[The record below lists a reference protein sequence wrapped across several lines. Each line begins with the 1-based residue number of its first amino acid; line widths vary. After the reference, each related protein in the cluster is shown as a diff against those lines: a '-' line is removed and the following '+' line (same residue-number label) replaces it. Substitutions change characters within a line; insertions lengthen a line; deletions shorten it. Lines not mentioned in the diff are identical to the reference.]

1 MTIWEWH
8 FLTITERK
16 NKQIMTAK
24 KKPLLGISV
33 GDPGGIGP
41 EIVAKALALEAM
53 YAICRPLVVS
63 DFALMED
70 ALRIASVQLKLNRVS
85 NPTEGRYE
93 FGCMDVLDM
102 QNVDMSKLV
111 HKKVT
116 RENGKACFEY
126 IKKVIDMAIAGEIDA
141 TVTGPIHKEALNLAG
156 FHYAGHTEIY
166 SDLTN
171 TKDYAMMLA
180 DGNFRIV
187 HVSTHIALREACDR
201 VKKDRVLK
209 VIHLTRDVLER
220 LEVGNPIIAVAGL
233 NPHAGE
239 GGLFGDEEINEII
252 PAIEAAKGEGIDVQG
267 PLPSDTIFS
276 KAIGGE
282 YDAVVAM
289 YHDQGHV
296 AMKTAGF
303 VYEESGQWSAISG
316 VNVTLGLPIVRA
328 SVDHGVAF
336 GKAGEG
342 RANPQS
348 MIQAIKM
355 AVQLCKK

>member
-1 MTIWEWH
+1 MT
-8 FLTITERK
+8 LSKR
-16 NKQIMTAK
+16 
-24 KKPLLGISV
+24 PLLGISV

-41 EIVAKALALEAM
+41 EITAKALALEEI
-53 YAICRPLVVS
+53 YEICRPLAVS
-63 DFALMED
+63 DFGLMKD
-70 ALRIASVQLKLNRVS
+70 AVRIADVQLELNRVS
-85 NPTEGRYE
+85 SPAEGRYQ
-93 FGCMDVLDM
+93 FGCIDVLDM
-102 QNVDMSKLV
+102 DNVDMSKLV
-111 HKKVT
+111 HKMVAA
-116 RENGKACFEY
+116 ENGKACYEY
-126 IKKVIDMAIAGEIDA
+126 IKKVIDMAMAGEIDA
-141 TVTGPIHKEALNLAG
+141 TVTGPIHKEALNAAG
-156 FHYAGHTEIY
+156 YHYAGHTEIY

-180 DGNFRIV
+180 DGDFRIV
-187 HVSTHIALREACDR
+187 HVSTHVALRKACDL

-209 VIHLTRDVLER
+209 VIHLTHDMLDR
-220 LEVGNPIIAVAGL
+220 LGVENPVIAVAGL

-239 GGLFGDEEINEII
+239 GGLFGDEEIKEII
-252 PAIEAAKGEGIDVQG
+252 PAIKAAKSEGIDVLG

-276 KAIGGE
+276 KARGGE

-303 VYEESGQWSAISG
+303 VYDENGSWSAISG
-316 VNVTLGLPIVRA
+316 VNVTLGLPIIRA

-355 AVQLCKK
+355 AAQLCGK

>member
-1 MTIWEWH
+1 MI
-8 FLTITERK
+8 
-16 NKQIMTAK
+16 
-24 KKPLLGISV
+24 GISV

-41 EIVAKALALEAM
+41 EIVAKSLAQEEI
-53 YAICRPLVVS
+53 YTICRPLVVS
-63 DFALMED
+63 DFDLMKD
-70 ALRIASVQLKLNRVS
+70 AARIAAVQLELNRVS
-85 NPTEGRYE
+85 APAEGRYE
-93 FGCMDVLDM
+93 FRCIDVLDM
-102 QNVDMSKLV
+102 NNVDMSKLV
-111 HKKVT
+111 YGKVT
-116 RENGKACFEY
+116 TENGKASFEY
-126 IKKVIDMAIAGEIDA
+126 IKKVIDLAMAGEIDA
-141 TVTGPIHKEALNLAG
+141 TVTGPIHKEALNVAG

-171 TKDYAMMLA
+171 TRDYAMMLA
-180 DGNFRIV
+180 DGDFRIV
-187 HVSTHIALREACDR
+187 HVSTHVPLREACDL

-209 VIHLTRDVLER
+209 TIHLAGDMLHSLGIE
-220 LEVGNPIIAVAGL
+220 NPRIAVAGL

-239 GGLFGDEEINEII
+239 GGLFGGEEIKEII
-252 PAIEAAKGEGIDVQG
+252 PAIEAARGEGVDVDG

-276 KAIGGE
+276 MARGGE

-303 VYEESGQWSAISG
+303 IYDKRGQWSSISG
-316 VNVTLGLPIVRA
+316 VNVTLGLPIIRT

-336 GKAGEG
+336 DKAGEG

-348 MIQAIKM
+348 MIQAIEM